1 MDATSLTTG
10 FQMKYTLAAGGGT
23 GIDIP
28 QIAMLVLAVGALTLV
43 MLSTRRR
50 IRNSQRMPRPSARD
64 RYAQLQER
72 SEATRDVEQVMLEL
86 DQVSRQ
92 IHGRLDTKLARLE
105 AVIRDADERI
115 DKLSRLVRRVEA
127 DPRLEITLDQED
139 PHETPTGRS
148 DDADD
153 RHAAVFTLADRG
165 MSSVEI
171 AREIGKPPGEIE
183 LILALRTTK
192 AEACEPSSSSTP
204 LEPRSR

>member
-10 FQMKYTLAAGGGT
+10 LQTQDMLAAGSGT

-50 IRNSQRMPRPSARD
+50 IRKSQRMPRHSARD
-64 RYAQLQER
+64 HYTQLQKR

-105 AVIRDADERI
+105 AVLCDADERI
-115 DKLSRLVRRVEA
+115 DKLSRLVQRVEA
-127 DPRLEITLDQED
+127 GPRLEITLDHEG
-139 PHETPTGRS
+139 PHETPTGRA

-153 RHAAVFTLADRG
+153 RHTAVFTLADRG

-171 AREIGKPPGEIE
+171 AREIGKPPGEVE

-192 AEACEPSSSSTP
+192 AEACEPSPSSTP
-204 LEPRSR
+204 L